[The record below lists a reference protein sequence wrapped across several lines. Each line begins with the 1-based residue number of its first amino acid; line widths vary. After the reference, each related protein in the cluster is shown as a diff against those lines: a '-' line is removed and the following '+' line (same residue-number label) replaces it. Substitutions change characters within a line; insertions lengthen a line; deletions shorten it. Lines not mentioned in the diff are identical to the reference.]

1 MFCFRSFTTN
11 SVKFLS
17 TVTSTD
23 SCESHSQSSLLRGS
37 LPFVSNTAELLQPT
51 VWKDAHNPALNGHL
65 AASLQRPTNNG
76 VQARQQHAVSFHSK
90 YKYEGISELWF
101 SISRT
106 VPDSQ
111 SLVWIEDNVM
121 IVFVSEI
128 IQKRHHCRTSAI
140 FASINHKAS
149 WQCWFF
155 FHHGSSLSSS
165 FLLFLYKKLKM
176 MHWQKNYKHFVDIF
190 EK

>member
-1 MFCFRSFTTN
+1 MCYNPSCISVSFFGEKMFCFRSFTTN

-90 YKYEGISELWF
+90 YKYGGISELWF

-121 IVFVSEI
+121 IVFVSQI
-128 IQKRHHCRTSAI
+128 IQKRYHCRT
-140 FASINHKAS
+140 
-149 WQCWFF
+149 
-155 FHHGSSLSSS
+155 
-165 FLLFLYKKLKM
+165 FL
-176 MHWQKNYKHFVDIF
+176 HQ
-190 EK
+190 